1 MLNHPIHPDFRYI
14 AYLVLVAIGLNL
26 QVSQVL
32 AQSSSFPFRQKN
44 YEAKMVDYRQSLRYA
59 QEKGDKKAEA
69 DALFY
74 LALTRQQQANS
85 EGTAPA
91 AQSHLSEAEDYYK
104 RTLAIRPDLA
114 SALNNLAQ
122 IYQSTGRKQEAEDLL
137 KRAASGPTSSSQA
150 LSSQN
155 YADLI
160 SSSRGDWPTA
170 QKYYRTTATSQPD
183 NLEAHTKLVDSYMI
197 HNPHELGGYLWD
209 LVNKGQVLVAA
220 ETALKSLGKK
230 DLPRV
235 DKEELLSITAA
246 SLARQTY
253 NLDEFEK
260 SANGVRLAELSSDPD
275 VGEGAGEILLLHR
288 KNTFEPNDYRWW
300 ARRGNPNE
308 DPTRGVWPRDAFRQ
322 LIRALGQTYRHN
334 DVQTAERYYLLS
346 VRLDMQEPDPQACLV
361 LADLYV
367 EQGRLNELP
376 KMLEQYAPALFY
388 SKGQAYRKSQEAKI
402 YEYHRTLGIMYSYV
416 KQWGNNA
423 RPDSAIFQLEHADET
438 AHRLGCSPEPRM
450 IAFLAKA
457 YRETG
462 QPVRARELEQRP
474 ITSQVC
480 GAVPST

>member
-1 MLNHPIHPDFRYI
+1 MLNHPIHPHFRYI

-91 AQSHLSEAEDYYK
+91 AQSHLSEAED
-104 RTLAIRPDLA
+104 
-114 SALNNLAQ
+114 
-122 IYQSTGRKQEAEDLL
+122 LL

-160 SSSRGDWPTA
+160 STSRGDWSTA

-220 ETALKSLGKK
+220 ETALTSLGKK

-402 YEYHRTLGIMYSYV
+402 SESHRTLGIMYSYV